1 MQVISIGGKIGV
13 NCYVLIT
20 GFYLSK
26 SEGTNVK
33 SLIKLFMETTIFS
46 IVIYWCLVFR
56 GEEIIDKGSIIIY
69 SIPIMYD
76 VWWFASTY
84 FVLVIISPIL
94 NSFINNSGEKIL
106 RKILISMTV
115 MFYVIPTISFLIQ
128 IDSYFQANNLVL
140 FIYLYVLGGYL
151 NKYRE
156 EIVVKINWML
166 VLSFLVIIHIAAYMY
181 CNLVGISWEQTTK
194 LTNEMQSLPML
205 FISIALFCVFMSL
218 PATYYR
224 WINII
229 AKSTF
234 GVYLIHD
241 HPLMRYRIWEG
252 MLKMSSHVGSKYL
265 VPYSIFS
272 ITIVFVICWTVSF
285 LYDMTLEKV
294 IETVLG
300 KSQSMLSRLQ

>member
-56 GEEIIDKGSIIIY
+56 GEEIIDKGSIIVY

-115 MFYVIPTISFLIQ
+115 ML
-128 IDSYFQANNLVL
+128 FQ
-140 FIYLYVLGGYL
+140 
-151 NKYRE
+151 
-156 EIVVKINWML
+156 
-166 VLSFLVIIHIAAYMY
+166 
-181 CNLVGISWEQTTK
+181 Q
-194 LTNEMQSLPML
+194 
-205 FISIALFCVFMSL
+205 
-218 PATYYR
+218 
-224 WINII
+224 
-229 AKSTF
+229 
-234 GVYLIHD
+234 
-241 HPLMRYRIWEG
+241 
-252 MLKMSSHVGSKYL
+252 
-265 VPYSIFS
+265 
-272 ITIVFVICWTVSF
+272 
-285 LYDMTLEKV
+285 
-294 IETVLG
+294 
-300 KSQSMLSRLQ
+300 